1 MIEHRFMR
9 EPECLKLTGLSRTT
23 RWRLEKVGKFPKR
36 IKISQASIGWVE
48 EDIHKWMEDRIK
60 SS

>member
-36 IKISQASIGWVE
+36 IKISQASIGWIE
-48 EDIHKWMEDRIK
+48 EDSIK